1 MLKNLGTEFKV
12 GLFAMVALVTLGY
25 MFFVL
30 SPEMFENKKY
40 ATYYTVL
47 KNAAGI
53 VAKSSIKTSGVTIG
67 KVKSVALEG
76 GQSRVVIEIDSAVK
90 IPVASRIEIRS
101 VGFLGD
107 KHLEI
112 IRPADEGKYVE
123 DKGFIPQ
130 SDDAMDMET
139 MIALVG
145 DIAKD
150 VKKVTNSLA
159 NVLGT
164 KKGEKSMQNIVDNI
178 EGVTA
183 DFKATTATLKHVI
196 GDREGDWQDIVTDV
210 RSGVKDVRA
219 FAANLK
225 EVLDDDNKAKI
236 DRILANF
243 DDTMVDVK
251 GSAKNISL
259 ISEKIEKGEGTI
271 GKLVNDDTTLT
282 ELEGAL
288 KDIRK
293 VIAPATKLQVDV
305 DVRGEFRKDDTSQ
318 FYFNMI
324 FRTRPDRYYL
334 VGLTDGKE
342 EKIDTTSY
350 SEAGEETEDGQ
361 PTTTKHERI
370 KTQKRLRFNLQ
381 IAKRWYWA
389 TLRAGLFETTGG
401 FATDVHLFGDRLKL
415 TAEAFDFDTQDKT
428 IRRNAHLKAY
438 ASVLFYNHIYA
449 MGGIDDPTRTDP
461 ETGKAEKDKNFF
473 VGGGVSFTDDDLKA
487 IFGTAALTSSL

>member
-12 GLFAMVALVTLGY
+12 GLFAVVALVTLGY

-30 SPEMFENKKY
+30 SPEAFENKKY
-40 ATYYTVL
+40 MTYYTVL

-53 VAKSSIKTSGVTIG
+53 VAKSHVKTSGVSVG

-76 GQSRVVIEIDSAVK
+76 GQSRVVIEVDKEVK
-90 IPVASRIEIRS
+90 IPVGSRIEIRS

-112 IRPADEGKYVE
+112 IRPTDEGKYVE
-123 DKGFIPQ
+123 QNGFVPQ
-130 SDDAMDMET
+130 NDDTVDMET
-139 MIALVG
+139 LIALIG
-145 DIAKD
+145 DVAKD
-150 VKKVTNSLA
+150 VKKVTGSLA

-164 KKGEKSMQNIVDNI
+164 KKGEQSMQNIVDNI

-183 DFKATTATLKHVI
+183 DFKATTNTLKHVI
-196 GDREGDWQDIVTDV
+196 GDREQDWQDIVTDV
-210 RSGVKDVRA
+210 RGGIKDVRA

-225 EVLDDDNKAKI
+225 EVLDDENKAKI

-305 DVRGEFRKDDTSQ
+305 DVRGEFRNDDTSQ
-318 FYFNMI
+318 FYFNML

-334 VGLTDGKE
+334 IGLTDGKE
-342 EKIDTTSY
+342 EKVETTSY

-361 PTTTKHERI
+361 PTVKTTERI
-370 KTQKRLRFNLQ
+370 KEEKRLRFNLQ
-381 IAKRWYWA
+381 IAKRWYFA

-401 FATDVHLFGDRLKL
+401 FGTDFHFWGDRIKL

-428 IRRNAHLKAY
+428 VRRNAHLKAY

-449 MGGIDDPTRTDP
+449 MAGIDDPTRTDP
-461 ETGKAEKDKNFF
+461 ETGKAKDEKNFF
-473 VGGGVSFTDDDLKA
+473 VGGGVRFTDDDLKA